1 MSIIEWPPTR
11 DVQTNGKTA
20 SACSSCE
27 DDKEE
32 RVLSDEQYDRSVA
45 STERKTSERVEHQR
59 QRDDESEKQKAEQEA
74 AKQVQKT
81 VATES
86 KSPKFNSTTP
96 AKKQKTKVSVML
108 LCPPACQTY
117 TVAAALQKVKVAVA
131 PTITIATLMNTL
143 ANKQTFKR
151 PKVAPNDDSFAQSTA
166 AMLEIG
172 KAGNHHCNQSLA
184 PCHG

>member
-1 MSIIEWPPTR
+1 MARRPPTC

-20 SACSSCE
+20 SASSSCE

-32 RVLSDEQYDRSVA
+32 RVPSDIQYDQSVA

-59 QRDDESEKQKAEQEA
+59 QRDDESEKAKQKAEQEA

-96 AKKQKTKVSVML
+96 AKKQKTKVCVML
-108 LCPPACQTY
+108 LWPPACQTY

-131 PTITIATLMNTL
+131 LTKTIATLMNT
-143 ANKQTFKR
+143 
-151 PKVAPNDDSFAQSTA
+151 
-166 AMLEIG
+166 
-172 KAGNHHCNQSLA
+172 
-184 PCHG
+184 

>member
-1 MSIIEWPPTR
+1 MSRACTICTCNVQRQKSQQKSLYMSIIEWPPTR

-27 DDKEE
+27 DNKEE

-96 AKKQKTKVSVML
+96 AKKHKTKVSVML

-131 PTITIATLMNTL
+131 PTNTIATFMNTL
-143 ANKQTFKR
+143 ANRQTFTR
-151 PKVAPNDDSFAQSTA
+151 PKSCP
-166 AMLEIG
+166 
-172 KAGNHHCNQSLA
+172 KR
-184 PCHG
+184 